1 MLPYSCSKEAYIKE
15 VVYKMIVRKTSETY
29 PFLGYRYDTI
39 MLDLIIT
46 VIILESICKTNGL
59 FAYLVHNISR

>member
-1 MLPYSCSKEAYIKE
+1 
-15 VVYKMIVRKTSETY
+15 MIVRKTSETY

-59 FAYLVHNISR
+59 FAYLVHNMSR